1 MYEQALADKIW
12 NRACI
17 GQEPAST
24 AGDAALEAMLGFH
37 SGAMNGGVLHSIEGF
52 SLEELDVIK
61 DGYRYFGID
70 EISELISAAQAALQ
84 QGAAKEILAE
94 TLDRTYAVK
103 IPDDATLIQAFEAH
117 YDSSPESYAPVAERG

>member
-1 MYEQALADKIW
+1 MYEQALADTIW

-37 SGAMNGGVLHSIEGF
+37 SGAMNGGVLHSIECF
-52 SLEELDVIK
+52 SPEELDAIK
-61 DGYRYFGID
+61 DGYKYFGIE

-84 QGAAKEILAE
+84 DDADKEILAG
-94 TLDRTYAVK
+94 TLDRTYAAK
-103 IPDDATLIQAFEAH
+103 IPDDATLIQTFEAH
-117 YDSSPESYAPVAERG
+117 YESSPESYRPVAE